1 MERAG
6 DYSRSAALMWTG
18 LVLLRMSIRAHS
30 TRLLQVSETKSA
42 LGVRFKLSP
51 THRRCND
58 VCQQLWTQ
66 RHSTANLNPG
76 CETLHSLQNY
86 AQRTAHHGFA
96 TCRSRFAKPRSRGRK
111 GSVKAR
117 SEQLRKQAGRS
128 VYSLETSALRP
139 PTCRPTRSRFERRQ
153 NGNRTSKRSGWHVCA
168 ASSCFN
174 ICQMQTKWTHNVGD
188 ASCSNPK
195 LSLWL
200 Q

>member
-1 MERAG
+1 MVWLASCTRTAYIYRRQCKVGDQEVRVIGMERVG
-6 DYSRSAALMWTG
+6 EYRRSAALMWTG

-111 GSVKAR
+111 GSVEGKVGAAPKTGRKA
-117 SEQLRKQAGRS
+117 G
-128 VYSLETSALRP
+128 T
-139 PTCRPTRSRFERRQ
+139 
-153 NGNRTSKRSGWHVCA
+153 
-168 ASSCFN
+168 
-174 ICQMQTKWTHNVGD
+174 
-188 ASCSNPK
+188 
-195 LSLWL
+195 
-200 Q
+200 